1 LFRNFAKSTFLD
13 HSSNELGV
21 SQAAL
26 IAVVDSPFSSF
37 ALVSVSLF
45 VVVVLVIASLLDSG
59 VFPFDDGGIG
69 NSMFLFDV

>member
-26 IAVVDSPFSSF
+26 IAVVV
-37 ALVSVSLF
+37 VSVSLF

-59 VFPFDDGGIG
+59 IFPFDDGGIG